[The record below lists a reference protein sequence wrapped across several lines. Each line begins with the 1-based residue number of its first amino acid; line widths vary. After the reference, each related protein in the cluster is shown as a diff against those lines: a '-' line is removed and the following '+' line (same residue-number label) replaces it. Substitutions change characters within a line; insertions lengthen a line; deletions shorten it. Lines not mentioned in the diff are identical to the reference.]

1 MITRIEVSTP
11 DIGNTYLD
19 IDPETK
25 HGFLIDPGA
34 EPNRI
39 IDAIRPG
46 GFTIEKILLTHGHF
60 DHIGAIDA
68 VREAFG
74 HPPVYIHEAGLR
86 YLSSTFFN
94 LSGPMGRPFTVEGA
108 IPFQDG
114 AVFSLQSNPGVSL
127 RAIHVPGHSEDSTLL
142 YSESGGY
149 AFSGDTVFHGA
160 VGATHFPGGDD
171 AKLASSIRDRVLTLP
186 PETRFYPGHGEPTV
200 LSREIPLLRRVAG
213 LSEIP

>member
-1 MITRIEVSTP
+1 
-11 DIGNTYLD
+11 
-19 IDPETK
+19 
-25 HGFLIDPGA
+25 
-34 EPNRI
+34 
-39 IDAIRPG
+39 
-46 GFTIEKILLTHGHF
+46 
-60 DHIGAIDA
+60 
-68 VREAFG
+68 
-74 HPPVYIHEAGLR
+74 
-86 YLSSTFFN
+86 
-94 LSGPMGRPFTVEGA
+94 MGRPFTVEGA

-186 PETRFYPGHGEPTV
+186 PESRFYPGHGEPTV